1 MFHTSSS
8 RQKKSKKSK
17 GIPSALS
24 FSTKTSTSRTS
35 ASRFAKKQTSCNLPS
50 DNYYSSM
57 IDSMLSNSVKLA
69 KTWQVDIGGTLEE
82 RYRRKVV
89 LLNLVL
95 LAEAY
100 CFKVNLDRYTK
111 THNHSPSG
119 DCMISIQQE
128 SRLKPSTVTT
138 IAETGKFIFGKS
150 KDDFPVLDS
159 NCNNVSLHSV
169 IAHTHEGGT
178 CTCNVQPVDPNG
190 MKFDGKYDSKK
201 EWCTTY
207 SADALRWYDRVGVVG
222 FTFGLHVPAVS
233 GDSQVGSSSN
243 KSYKIETFNYVML
256 GETTFTSIGNIGP
269 ENLSGGGFDF
279 LTQTST
285 AAQGKTLS
293 IAAWAFFKQLKAL
306 GYSNPGKPNGKF
318 PEISKYMLKHHSK
331 DVKNTQGLKQRAFL
345 ALWAI
350 HPENIHVPLIALF
363 YEKLRRGADILLPQR
378 AKSIMSYLIKTE
390 DIGEKNSPPLTDL
403 LHSMSFQTQQ
413 HWKKQP
419 DSSTT
424 NIEPYI
430 SQPLSASPFRKKKR
444 KRITVQSS
452 AICCDVCSR
461 THTLPSIC
469 SKVIEYQGNF
479 PCGSGCTVNFTG
491 KYLYE
496 ILDNISRPEEDDVAA
511 SSFVVP
517 QMPYLN
523 SYDERKKQFM
533 YIMNTF
539 I

>member
-1 MFHTSSS
+1 MPFGLPGLLYPSAFSCLKNAHAAML
-8 RQKKSKKSK
+8 RVFPWAAVDVCVRKSK
-17 GIPSALS
+17 PPPLR
-24 FSTKTSTSRTS
+24 FS
-35 ASRFAKKQTSCNLPS
+35 
-50 DNYYSSM
+50 
-57 IDSMLSNSVKLA
+57 
-69 KTWQVDIGGTLEE
+69 G
-82 RYRRKVV
+82 
-89 LLNLVL
+89 
-95 LAEAY
+95 
-100 CFKVNLDRYTK
+100 
-111 THNHSPSG
+111 
-119 DCMISIQQE
+119 
-128 SRLKPSTVTT
+128 
-138 IAETGKFIFGKS
+138 
-150 KDDFPVLDS
+150 
-159 NCNNVSLHSV
+159 
-169 IAHTHEGGT
+169 
-178 CTCNVQPVDPNG
+178 
-190 MKFDGKYDSKK
+190 
-201 EWCTTY
+201 
-207 SADALRWYDRVGVVG
+207 
-222 FTFGLHVPAVS
+222 
-233 GDSQVGSSSN
+233 
-243 KSYKIETFNYVML
+243 
-256 GETTFTSIGNIGP
+256 
-269 ENLSGGGFDF
+269 
-279 LTQTST
+279 
-285 AAQGKTLS
+285 
-293 IAAWAFFKQLKAL
+293 
-306 GYSNPGKPNGKF
+306 
-318 PEISKYMLKHHSK
+318 
-331 DVKNTQGLKQRAFL
+331 
-345 ALWAI
+345 
-350 HPENIHVPLIALF
+350 
-363 YEKLRRGADILLPQR
+363 
-378 AKSIMSYLIKTE
+378 
-390 DIGEKNSPPLTDL
+390 PPLTDL